1 MASNKGFKMAK
12 AIFQGSKVSPGENG
26 LIMLNV
32 LFTIDK
38 LNIMVSLPNRTW
50 ADIAVLYDNK
60 EVNMSG
66 EYPASINTVIRQAKK
81 LFPNWAV

>member
-1 MASNKGFKMAK
+1 MATTK
-12 AIFQGSKVSPGENG
+12 AVFQGSKVSPGENG

-32 LFTIDK
+32 LFKADNI
-38 LNIMVSLPNRTW
+38 NIMISLPNMSW

-66 EYPASINTVIRQAKK
+66 EYPAIINNVIRQAKK
-81 LFPNWAV
+81 LFPTWSI

>member
-1 MASNKGFKMAK
+1 MATNKGFKMAK
-12 AIFQGSKVSPGENG
+12 AVFQGSKVSPGENG
-26 LIMLNV
+26 LVMLNV

-66 EYPASINTVIRQAKK
+66 EYPTVINTVIRQAKK